1 MNESQ
6 MTSERSTELRA
17 DWFLKTYCCP
27 DCGTEWEDEWSCMCN
42 DRCPECDAEVEPV
55 SSEDLSRPLSHDDY
69 LGAARK
75 IFGSETSFPLVT
87 DQEAKNYA
95 EAVMEGDPD
104 RFECERMAWPEQAG
118 NPILDIRAS
127 GDEQ

>member
-1 MNESQ
+1 
-6 MTSERSTELRA
+6 
-17 DWFLKTYCCP
+17 
-27 DCGTEWEDEWSCMCN
+27 MCN